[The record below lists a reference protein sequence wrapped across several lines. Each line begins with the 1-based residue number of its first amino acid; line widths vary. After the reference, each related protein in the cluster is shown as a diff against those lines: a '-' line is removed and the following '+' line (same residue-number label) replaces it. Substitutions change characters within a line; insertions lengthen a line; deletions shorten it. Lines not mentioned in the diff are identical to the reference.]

1 LLISDHTLRLL
12 GKMVKRKLQEA
23 ATKSQGE
30 VGWRRVRVGGWGD
43 GESQRKEQ
51 GAGDPSTGTVIG
63 GRVVREGG
71 LERRGD
77 QEESKRI

>member
-1 LLISDHTLRLL
+1 
-12 GKMVKRKLQEA
+12 MCKLFMRNP

-30 VGWRRVRVGGWGD
+30 VGWRRVRVGGMGD

-71 LERRGD
+71 LEHRGD